1 MIFKE
6 NKIIQFYKINSTND
20 YASKVLSEKN
30 IEEGSIIWALNQT
43 EGRGQKGNKWESE
56 ISKNLTFSIILK
68 PNKILPVKQFYLN
81 MAVSL
86 SLVDFLKS
94 IITNRNIYIKWPND
108 IYVDNKKIAGILIE
122 NQIIANEIEN
132 SIIGI
137 GLNVNQNKFS
147 ENIPN
152 PTSLKIL
159 ESIDYELRNLLVDF
173 LYFIEN
179 RIQQLYK
186 FEFDNLKLNYI
197 TSLLYFGELK
207 QFKYKNEII
216 NARIIDINTYG
227 KLILKS
233 ENQMVI
239 ECDLKEIEFIHS

>member
-6 NKIIQFYKINSTND
+6 NKIIQFEKINSTND
-20 YASKVLSEKN
+20 YASKVLLEKS
-30 IEEGSIIWALNQT
+30 IGEGSIIWALNQT
-43 EGRGQKGNKWESE
+43 EGKGQKGNKWESE
-56 ISKNLTFSIILK
+56 ISKNLTFSIVLK

-94 IITNRNIYIKWPND
+94 ILTNQNIYIKWPND

-137 GLNVNQNKFS
+137 GLNVNQYKFS

-159 ESIDYELRNLLVDF
+159 KSFDFELNTLLVDF
-173 LYFIEN
+173 LNFIEN
-179 RIQQLYK
+179 RIQQLYN
-186 FEFDNLKLNYI
+186 FEFDSLKSNYR

-216 NARIIDINTYG
+216 YARIIDINTYG
-227 KLILKS
+227 KLILQT
-233 ENQMVI
+233 ENQIVV
-239 ECDLKEIEFIHS
+239 ECDLKEVEFILS